1 MQCNYNVDT
10 SKHLIGFVLIFLLSL
25 ISWPGMIDNDP
36 DIGVCMSWE
45 EENPPEDVPPVS

>member
-1 MQCNYNVDT
+1 MQLQCGHIET
-10 SKHLIGFVLIFLLSL
+10 FGWFCIIFLLSL

>member
-1 MQCNYNVDT
+1 MNDYRDVAIELNWFAYSC
-10 SKHLIGFVLIFLLSL
+10 

-36 DIGVCMSWE
+36 DLGVCMSWE